1 MSSLN
6 TTQSAEQLDVELHLS
21 RNRPALLMQGSAVVL
36 QGLQS
41 SPPHGKQGPVRGTP
55 LPLPLYVCR
64 SGAVDL
70 HQERPQGRPARRSR
84 SRCVAHWS

>member
-21 RNRPALLMQGSAVVL
+21 RSRPALLMQGSAVVL

-70 HQERPQGRPARRSR
+70 HQERPEGRPSR

>member
-21 RNRPALLMQGSAVVL
+21 RSRPALLLQGSAVIL

-41 SPPHGKQGPVRGTP
+41 GLSHGNEGPVRRTP
-55 LPLPLYVCR
+55 LPLPMQVCCSR
-64 SGAVDL
+64 AVDL
-70 HQERPQGRPARRSR
+70 HQERPQ
-84 SRCVAHWS
+84 